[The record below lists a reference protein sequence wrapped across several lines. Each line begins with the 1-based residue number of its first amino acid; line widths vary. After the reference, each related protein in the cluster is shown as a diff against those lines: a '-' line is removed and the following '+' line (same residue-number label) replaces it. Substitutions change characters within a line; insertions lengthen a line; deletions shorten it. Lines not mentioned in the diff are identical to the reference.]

1 MFTSRAEYRLIL
13 REDNAALRLMEI
25 GHGLGL
31 IANDTLREIKERK
44 TQIGREIQRIKQTV
58 IKPDAAVNQYLLGRD
73 AGSIQSGTYLDQL
86 LKRAELGYEVVE
98 ALARSPRSIS
108 REVARQVE
116 IEIKYEGYIQKQFN
130 EIEKFKNLER
140 VKIPVGFDFLH
151 IHGLSNELKEK
162 LSRTKP
168 ASLGQVSR
176 IDGMTPAAMS
186 VLMIA
191 LKALAR

>member
-1 MFTSRAEYRLIL
+1 ML

-31 IANDTLREIKERK
+31 IKYDTLKEIRERK
-44 TQIGREIQRIKQTV
+44 IQIDREIQRIKQTV
-58 IKPDAAVNQYLLGRD
+58 IKPDAAVNQYLLGS
-73 AGSIQSGTYLDQL
+73 GTGLIQSGTYLDQL

-98 ALARSPRSIS
+98 ALAKSPQAIS
-108 REVARQVE
+108 REVAQQVE
-116 IEIKYEGYIQKQFN
+116 VEIKYEGYIQKQLN

-140 VKIPVGFDFLH
+140 MKIPPGFDFLH

-168 ASLGQVSR
+168 TSLGQVSR
-176 IDGMTPAAMS
+176 IDGMTPAAVS
-186 VLMIA
+186 VLMVA
-191 LKALAR
+191 LKALVKQ